1 MNPNTFRGAAT
12 AGVFAMVFPIV
23 SVVEAQLFSGSNL
36 APGDNPDLPF
46 DILGVAV
53 RSATVIE
60 KAGRVPAHPAIDV
73 PLVVQFKNERVA
85 GFAAANGFGFRY
97 LFTDILDQQYAGA
110 NRRGG
115 KSSEPVNWRRSEFQ
129 K

>member
-1 MNPNTFRGAAT
+1 T
-12 AGVFAMVFPIV
+12 AGVFAMVFPVVSIV
-23 SVVEAQLFSGSNL
+23 EGQFFSGRNL
-36 APGDNPDLPF
+36 APGDNPDLPL

-53 RSATVIE
+53 RSATVIQE
-60 KAGRVPAHPAIDV
+60 AGRVPAHAAIDV
-73 PLVVQFKNERVA
+73 PFVVQFKNERVA

-97 LFTDILDQQYAGA
+97 FLADILKHQPARA

-115 KSSEPVNWRRSEFQ
+115 KSP

>member
-1 MNPNTFRGAAT
+1 
-12 AGVFAMVFPIV
+12 MVFPIV
-23 SVVEAQLFSGSNL
+23 SIVEGQFFSGSNL

-60 KAGRVPAHPAIDV
+60 EAGLVPAHAAIDV
-73 PLVVQFKNERVA
+73 PIIVQFKDERVA
-85 GFAAANGFGFRY
+85 GFTAANGFGFRN
-97 LFTDILDQQYAGA
+97 LFTDILQHQSAGA

-115 KSSEPVNWRRSEFQ
+115 KSPQPVNWRR
-129 K
+129 

>member
-1 MNPNTFRGAAT
+1 MLAIIL
-12 AGVFAMVFPIV
+12 PIV
-23 SVVEAQLFSGSNL
+23 SVVESQLFSGSNF

-60 KAGRVPAHPAIDV
+60 EACRVPAHAAVDV
-73 PLVVQFKNERVA
+73 PFMVQFKNERVA
-85 GFAAANGFGFRY
+85 GFATANGFGFRY
-97 LFTDILDQQYAGA
+97 LFAEILDQQQTGA

-115 KSSEPVNWRRSEFQ
+115 KRPVAVNSGRSKFQ
-129 K
+129 N